1 MAAVQVKQARS
12 RGGLQKANLYAH
24 GASYNAIRFVIVR

>member
-12 RGGLQKANLYAH
+12 PGALQKVNLCAD